1 MKLAWKLVAA
11 IVLAITVVAAVNG
24 YFRIQREVA
33 AFETDMRRDHLA
45 LGRPLAFAAA
55 MEWDAHGKQ
64 QALQMIAAAN
74 ELRSSMTI
82 QWVDSASLP
91 TGNDGGI
98 DVSSAVAAG
107 HLAVRVL
114 TPEHGERRLSTFVP
128 IMTGR
133 GVMGAVEVSESLALQ
148 DEFVRASV
156 VRTVAAA
163 GVTVGTSALLV
174 IVASVWFVGRPVR
187 LLVEE
192 ARRVGTGDLCGRISL
207 RQRDEVGVLAD
218 ELNRM
223 CEGLSAA
230 QERVEKE
237 TAARIATIEQ
247 LRHADRLTT
256 VGKLASGVAH
266 ELGTPL
272 TVVAGRAKMIAS
284 GEASGAQA
292 ADNAR
297 IVVEQTERMTRIIR
311 QLLDFARRREP
322 KKEPEELGPLVDKTL
337 AMLAPLAKKS
347 SVSLERLGEPP
358 AGRARIDPS
367 QIQQVLTNVVVNGIQ
382 AMPRG
387 GKLTVEIARRQASPP
402 PGAAG
407 RPGEHFCVTV
417 RDEGAG
423 IPPDVLPHI
432 FDPFFTTKDV
442 GEGTGLGLAVSF
454 GIMREHEGWIEVQSE
469 VGKGSRFGLCL
480 PVEVEG

>member
-11 IVLAITVVAAVNG
+11 IVLAITVVAVVNG
-24 YFRIQREVA
+24 YFRIQREVV

-74 ELRSSMTI
+74 ELRSSMTV
-82 QWVDSASLP
+82 QWVDSASP
-91 TGNDGGI
+91 PAGNDGGT
-98 DVSSAVAAG
+98 DVRSAIAG
-107 HLAVRVL
+107 GHVAVRIF
-114 TPEHGERRLSTFVP
+114 TSEHGERRLSTFVP
-128 IMTGR
+128 IMTGQ
-133 GVMGAVEVSESLALQ
+133 GVMGAVEVSESLAVQ
-148 DEFVRASV
+148 DEFVQSSI

-163 GVTVGTSALLV
+163 VATVGASALMV

-187 LLVEE
+187 LLVAE

-284 GEASGAQA
+284 GEATGAQA

-322 KKEPEELGPLVDKTL
+322 RKEPGELGPLVDKTL

-347 SVSLERLGEPP
+347 SVSLERLGESP
-358 AGRARIDPS
+358 AGRARIDAS

-387 GKLTVEIARRQASPP
+387 GKLTVEIERRQASPP
-402 PGAAG
+402 SGTPG
-407 RPGEHFCVTV
+407 RPGEHFCVRV
-417 RDEGAG
+417 SDAGAG

-454 GIMREHEGWIEVQSE
+454 GIMREHEGWIEVESE
-469 VGKGSRFGLCL
+469 VGKGSRFGLWL